1 MPIAIK
7 EYQREKTAFVPD
19 PAASLLQTAHVFHTC
34 FGLRAKGLHSIIF
47 SFHRSRFMYQSNVE
61 IALLFQLIPLSL
73 ISISPTLSMVLTC
86 LN

>member
-47 SFHRSRFMYQSNVE
+47 ALCINQTSKLLSYSN
-61 IALLFQLIPLSL
+61 
-73 ISISPTLSMVLTC
+73 
-86 LN
+86 